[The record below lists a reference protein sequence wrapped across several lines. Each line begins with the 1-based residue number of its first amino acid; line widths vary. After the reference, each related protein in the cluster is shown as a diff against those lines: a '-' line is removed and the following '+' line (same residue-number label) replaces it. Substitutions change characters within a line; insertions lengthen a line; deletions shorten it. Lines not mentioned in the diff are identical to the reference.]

1 MYLYF
6 IYRKEQ
12 MNDRNNSPVFL
23 IVLILSILIMV
34 AGVVFIAKKN
44 SETVKQV
51 TQQNQVGE
59 NAAEN
64 VQDFLQDVNSNM
76 QEGYDALDQGLDG
89 VL

>member
-1 MYLYF
+1 
-6 IYRKEQ
+6 

>member
-1 MYLYF
+1 
-6 IYRKEQ
+6 
-12 MNDRNNSPVFL
+12 MNHRNNSPVFL

>member
-1 MYLYF
+1 M
-6 IYRKEQ
+6 R
-12 MNDRNNSPVFL
+12 DRNNSPVFL

-44 SETVKQV
+44 SETVQQV

-64 VQDFLQDVNSNM
+64 VQNFLQDVNNSTM
-76 QEGYDALDQGLDG
+76 EGYDQLEEGLDG
-89 VL
+89 VF

>member
-1 MYLYF
+1 
-6 IYRKEQ
+6 
-12 MNDRNNSPVFL
+12 MNERNNSPVFL

-76 QEGYDALDQGLDG
+76 QEGYDVLDQGLDG